1 MKNLYSSMILI
12 AVLIAVT
19 APWIAVETESV
30 SGATVLSR
38 DSIELAQVI
47 GGDDCCQGTEE
58 AACGGIICEGVH
70 YICEGTGLGNCISIP
85 YTGCVRIPE
94 EIGPCEGDRAC
105 VG

>member
-1 MKNLYSSMILI
+1 MILI

-47 GGDDCCQGTEE
+47 GGDDCCQGTGE
-58 AACGGIICEGVH
+58 AACESIICVGLH
-70 YICEGTGLGNCISIP
+70 YICTGIGLGHCQSGTT
-85 YTGCVRIPE
+85 TGCVRIPE
-94 EIGPCEGDRAC
+94 QIGPCEGDKAC
-105 VG
+105 TG